1 MGSGPVL
8 ETGTSLLG
16 QVDIDLTELLI
27 YAAVFLVLTIG
38 LVLVKIFLGV
48 YTARKIRNM
57 RTPYGLSGEDLGKL
71 KERGGLSEEEFKAV
85 RAAMARQI
93 LERTREEEETKNL
106 PPKAAIILSKA
117 EMELREKARQAGS
130 GDGTGQTQEQP
141 ASPPDSQPDKKPPK
155 EPLKEQAPP
164 RRELPDHLRQLVD
177 KSEVELEQLLIAG
190 FITRE
195 DFLMVRDFQRGED
208 V

>member
-1 MGSGPVL
+1 MD
-8 ETGTSLLG
+8 TGISLLG
-16 QVDIDLTELLI
+16 QVDVDLTELLV
-27 YAAVFLVLTIG
+27 YAAIFVVLTIG

-71 KERGGLSEEEFKAV
+71 KDRGGLSEEEFKAV

-93 LERTREEEETKNL
+93 LERTREEDEAKKL

-117 EMELREKARQAGS
+117 EMELREKARNAGDKTPQEEIS
-130 GDGTGQTQEQP
+130 PSEQEPPPETPAEQP
-141 ASPPDSQPDKKPPK
+141 QAKPEPPPI
-155 EPLKEQAPP
+155 
-164 RRELPDHLRQLVD
+164 ELPEHLRQMVD
-177 KSEVELEQLLIAG
+177 KPEVELEQLLVAG

-195 DFLMVRDFQRGED
+195 EYLLIREFQRRED